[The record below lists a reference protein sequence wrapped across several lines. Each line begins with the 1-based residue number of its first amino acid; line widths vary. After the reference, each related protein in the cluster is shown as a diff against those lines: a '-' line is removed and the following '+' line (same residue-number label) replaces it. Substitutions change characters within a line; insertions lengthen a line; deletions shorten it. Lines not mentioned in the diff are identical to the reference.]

1 MDIRDNEAG
10 RTSPQISEDGY
21 DLPQNDQSL
30 DSPPT
35 YDQATSSFPLAQA
48 AGLFPKEAESEGSSE
63 SEFT

>member
-1 MDIRDNEAG
+1 MDKRDNEAG
-10 RTSPQISEDGY
+10 RTSPPISEDGS

-35 YDQATSSFPLAQA
+35 YDQATRSFPLGQA

-63 SEFT
+63 SELT